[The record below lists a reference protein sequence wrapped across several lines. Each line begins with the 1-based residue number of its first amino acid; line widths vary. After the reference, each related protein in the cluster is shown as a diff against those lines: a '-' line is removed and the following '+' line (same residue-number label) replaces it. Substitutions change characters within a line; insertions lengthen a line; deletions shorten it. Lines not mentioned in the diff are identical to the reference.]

1 MVRHSIPSTT
11 SLHGM
16 SSTNYH
22 DSASFIDAT
31 SYANTSSTS
40 FHHNPSTSNHPVPQ
54 PQACPPAIQITPVA
68 LVVLVQDNQYN
79 ELNAAM
85 DAQLALI
92 VALIANKEK
101 ESIEEVKRLNPLVDE
116 VYSKSLPKK

>member
-1 MVRHSIPSTT
+1 MSTGY
-11 SLHGM
+11 S
-16 SSTNYH
+16 NY
-22 DSASFIDAT
+22 T
-31 SYANTSSTS
+31 
-40 FHHNPSTSNHPVPQ
+40 
-54 PQACPPAIQITPVA
+54 VA
-68 LVVLVQDNQYN
+68 PVVLVQDNQYN